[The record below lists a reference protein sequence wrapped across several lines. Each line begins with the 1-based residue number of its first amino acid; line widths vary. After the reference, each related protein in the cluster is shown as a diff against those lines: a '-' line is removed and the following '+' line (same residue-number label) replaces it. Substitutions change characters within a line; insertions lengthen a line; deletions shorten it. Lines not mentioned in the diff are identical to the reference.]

1 MTHPNAY
8 AAIQSRGNFGKV
20 DYNEKTTH
28 TLNRVNSNSDK
39 RGVGGTK
46 CVTSVLKNSD
56 REVG

>member
-28 TLNRVNSNSDK
+28 TLNRVNSNSD
-39 RGVGGTK
+39 G
-46 CVTSVLKNSD
+46 SVEWVAQNVSL
-56 REVG
+56 VF

>member
-28 TLNRVNSNSDK
+28 TLNRVRARASSSCHWK
-39 RGVGGTK
+39 EGRLAK
-46 CVTSVLKNSD
+46 AIKLPKY
-56 REVG
+56 RP